1 MTFYVSAACATV
13 SAMLLMNILA
23 SKCLFS
29 FRFLAI
35 DAGIIVSWIAFA
47 ASDAVL
53 QIYGKRAADR
63 LALTGSIFGFIGAAV
78 LLLAVQ
84 IPGIWRVGN
93 ISEEA
98 ANAIDF
104 VVGSTFFTVLASS
117 FAVFCGMLLNN
128 LLHFI
133 ILKRQRSSGFNDFC
147 IASGVSTFFSQL
159 VENFIF
165 SCLICFTLFDWTLF
179 QCAGAAVV
187 GAVLESMVVLVFIPV
202 LFFMIRKAKKE
213 KCNG

>member
-35 DAGIIVSWIAFA
+35 DAGILVSWIAFA

-84 IPGIWRVGN
+84 IPGVWRVGN

-117 FAVFCGMLLNN
+117 FAVFCGMILNN

-133 ILKRQRSSGFNDFC
+133 ILKHPPPYVC
-147 IASGVSTFFSQL
+147 ITVQ
-159 VENFIF
+159 
-165 SCLICFTLFDWTLF
+165 
-179 QCAGAAVV
+179 
-187 GAVLESMVVLVFIPV
+187 
-202 LFFMIRKAKKE
+202 
-213 KCNG
+213 